1 MGVLAHSCDIFIYKV
16 NILEQIMFRNIDQKS
31 ETLLCYGMSGIE
43 LDIHSGEANLTY
55 KRKMDDQSMNICEL
69 LDLYFI

>member
-1 MGVLAHSCDIFIYKV
+1 
-16 NILEQIMFRNIDQKS
+16 MFRNIDQKS
-31 ETLLCYGMSGIE
+31 ETLSCYGISGIV
-43 LDIHSGEANLTY
+43 LDLHSGEANLTY